1 MCQGYCMVV
10 FENEC
15 KKTNTRSQTQ
25 KYLSLGKFTLAPLC
39 EPHKIEIVQEK
50 RQVTFIAIV
59 VGRHESMRKPRSSNA
74 NWMRK
79 SANRQM
85 LTCTAAR
92 KRQKP
97 RNMRRNVQLRHR
109 SSLSSRKQKALSLSV
124 RQKLKRF
131 VRKAWLKRK
140 P

>member
-50 RQVTFIAIV
+50 RQETFVVIV
-59 VGRHESMRKPRSSNA
+59 VGRHESMQWMFRATITALSKLSASN
-74 NWMRK
+74 RK
-79 SANRQM
+79 S
-85 LTCTAAR
+85 
-92 KRQKP
+92 
-97 RNMRRNVQLRHR
+97 
-109 SSLSSRKQKALSLSV
+109 S
-124 RQKLKRF
+124 
-131 VRKAWLKRK
+131 
-140 P
+140 

>member
-1 MCQGYCMVV
+1 MVV

-59 VGRHESMRKPRSSNA
+59 RWGDTDAVGMRI
-74 NWMRK
+74 
-79 SANRQM
+79 
-85 LTCTAAR
+85 LAA
-92 KRQKP
+92 KKL
-97 RNMRRNVQLRHR
+97 NVNNP
-109 SSLSSRKQKALSLSV
+109 A
-124 RQKLKRF
+124 
-131 VRKAWLKRK
+131 
-140 P
+140 

>member
-50 RQVTFIAIV
+50 RQETFVVIV
-59 VGRHESMRKPRSSNA
+59 VGRHESMPCLLAHNY
-74 NWMRK
+74 
-79 SANRQM
+79 
-85 LTCTAAR
+85 L
-92 KRQKP
+92 
-97 RNMRRNVQLRHR
+97 HR
-109 SSLSSRKQKALSLSV
+109 SFSHLWVLFIAESCELQTIKDRAIV
-124 RQKLKRF
+124 RWGDTDAVGMKILAAKKLNVEK
-131 VRKAWLKRK
+131 
-140 P
+140 